1 MFVCK
6 CCAGIHL
13 VPMGRECTW
22 EKKGSKDIKV
32 TGMEDKRQVTCC
44 VSSAANGVLLPMQ
57 IIFTGKTVRCLPKTH
72 AARICLDYGFHLTMS
87 TNHWSNLQT
96 CQQFVRCILVPY
108 FEHVVKEMG
117 LPQSQKMIWLL
128 DCWSVHKS
136 EAFLTWM
143 KKEYPSICVLFIP
156 ANCTSKLQPADVVLQ
171 RPIKCGFTRCYK
183 QWSSTC
189 IQQQL
194 ENNVS
199 DVQLDLKIGT
209 LREELCTWLLQT
221 WKEVGS
227 RTSMIVKGWDKCGLL
242 RSFERNFQAE
252 AMESHAYNSLFTGVD
267 DQNEDVEDI
276 QELDE
281 LFETDDILE
290 MMAKCAVSDEVGSS

>member
-1 MFVCK
+1 
-6 CCAGIHL
+6 
-13 VPMGRECTW
+13 MG
-22 EKKGSKDIKV
+22 KKGSKDIKV

-128 DCWSVHKS
+128 DCWSVHKY

-143 KKEYPSICVLFIP
+143 KKNTLAFVFCLYQLIAHQSSNQHTLFF
-156 ANCTSKLQPADVVLQ
+156 KDL
-171 RPIKCGFTRCYK
+171 
-183 QWSSTC
+183 SSVASQGV
-189 IQQQL
+189 I
-194 ENNVS
+194 NNGP
-199 DVQLDLKIGT
+199 Q
-209 LREELCTWLLQT
+209 
-221 WKEVGS
+221 
-227 RTSMIVKGWDKCGLL
+227 
-242 RSFERNFQAE
+242 
-252 AMESHAYNSLFTGVD
+252 HAFNNNWRIMSLMF
-267 DQNEDVEDI
+267 NWI
-276 QELDE
+276 
-281 LFETDDILE
+281 
-290 MMAKCAVSDEVGSS
+290 